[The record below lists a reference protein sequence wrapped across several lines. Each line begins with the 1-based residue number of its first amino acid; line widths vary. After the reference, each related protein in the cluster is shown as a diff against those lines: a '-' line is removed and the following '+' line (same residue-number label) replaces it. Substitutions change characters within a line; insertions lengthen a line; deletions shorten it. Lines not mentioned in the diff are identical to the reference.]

1 VLRQFVSRF
10 APKKL
15 CLVADSSLAIRRA
28 AASIL
33 HDLGFHVMEA
43 ENSAETLSKYRTQ
56 APDAVLVDGAFA
68 LDDEFAVLQELAEN
82 AGPGRPKI
90 ILCTHD
96 RNPSQIARA
105 MSVGA
110 HEYMIKPFDRSI
122 LTAKFAQLGLTGHPS
137 EMQSLSGRN
146 RALS

>member
-33 HDLGFHVMEA
+33 HDLSFHVMEA
-43 ENSAETLSKYRTQ
+43 ENSAETLHKYRRE
-56 APDAVLVDGAFA
+56 APDAILVNGALA
-68 LDDEFAVLQELAEN
+68 LDDEFAVLQELADN

-96 RNPSQIARA
+96 RDPSQIARA
-105 MSVGA
+105 MSAGA

-122 LTAKFAQLGLTGHPS
+122 LTAKFAQLGLTG
-137 EMQSLSGRN
+137 
-146 RALS
+146 